1 MGGARR
7 RSRAETRAEL
17 GRLTH
22 DVRNALNGVAVNIE
36 VARGRAARNFA
47 DPAAIAPFL
56 EQAAAQLELVTTLH
70 KEILALALQL
80 AEPADAEDFSTKRS
94 A

>member
-1 MGGARR
+1 MGVPKRQT
-7 RSRAETRAEL
+7 RAESRAEL

-36 VARGRAARNFA
+36 VARGRAARNVA
-47 DPAAIAPFL
+47 EPAAIAPFL

-70 KEILALALQL
+70 KQILALALQL
-80 AEPADAEDFSTKRS
+80 AESADAEDFSTKRS